1 MILDTA
7 STAYANRVGVQ
18 ITDNEVQLEG
28 NQQTRFVGLYQN
40 GVSIGTLL
48 WYDSVISYNGTQ
60 VLDMAT
66 NYSGYTLGLRLRS
79 SALPNGDYE
88 VVIRYPLNSDG
99 TIFTNYTIPITV
111 AVTWVVKIV
120 RKQMNR

>member
-1 MILDTA
+1 MPNPVVLNTA
-7 STAYANRVGVQ
+7 STDSSNRVGVL
-18 ITDNEVQLEG
+18 ISDNGVQLQG
-28 NQQTRFVGLYQN
+28 NINIRFVGLYQN

-66 NYSGYTLGLRLRS
+66 NYGGYTLGLRLRS

-88 VVIRYPLNSDG
+88 VVIRYPLDSDG

-111 AVTWVVKIV
+111 AVT
-120 RKQMNR
+120 